1 MPLECVMILVDNSS
15 YARNGDAIPSR
26 FQAQLDAASSVINY
40 KTNDNMETCVG
51 LMSIAG
57 PGGQIYA
64 TPTNESSAIYSQFNK
79 IQIQGYAHFA
89 RSLQIAQLALKHRVN
104 KNQHE
109 RLIVFIASE
118 IRDTPEDLFVVARN
132 LRRNGVALDIVNIC
146 NDQNLRVLEQMIE
159 IVNVDD
165 NSHLVNYQGGLTLLS
180 DVLKTS
186 GIFGRTGGAEDLGFQ
201 EEMDPE
207 LEMVLRISLE
217 EEKKRQEEIDR
228 QNKPQTAPQANQG
241 MQIEQEANIKDEETE
256 HLLSQAQNVI
266 NQSEGQP
273 KPQNEFINDKEFI
286 KEILKDLKIDPKNQ
300 EKKDDKDKKE

>member
-1 MPLECVMILVDNSS
+1 MILLDNSS
-15 YARNGDAIPSR
+15 FARNGDAIPSR

-57 PGGQIYA
+57 AGGQIYS
-64 TPTNESSAIYSQFNK
+64 TPTNEASAIYSQFNK
-79 IQIQGYAHFA
+79 IQIQGQAHFA
-89 RSLQIAQLALKHRVN
+89 KSLQIAQLALKHRVN

-109 RLIVFIASE
+109 RLIIFVASE
-118 IRDTPEDLFVVARN
+118 IKDTPEELFVVAKN
-132 LRRNGVALDIVNIC
+132 LRRNGVALDIINIC
-146 NDQNLRVLEQMIE
+146 NEQNLRVLEQIIE

-186 GIFGRTGGAEDLGFQ
+186 GVFGRTGGAEDLGFQ

-217 EEKKRQEEIDR
+217 EEKKRQDEIDR
-228 QNKPQTAPQANQG
+228 QNRQPTAPQESRG
-241 MQIEQEANIKDEETE
+241 MQIEHDSNPKDEETA
-256 HLLSQAQNVI
+256 HLLSQAQDVI
-266 NQSEGQP
+266 NESQGQP